1 MIKFNGDDLVRTMG
15 YLEEDLITLSKMIDD
30 PSFINSLKLLVA
42 SNFDRVW
49 ASEGSN
55 INQDWNGRTLVKS
68 GRLKLSLTTPGSLN
82 LTIIGDQ
89 VLIQS
94 SVNYARYVNDRY
106 VFYGVDETFD
116 QELTM
121 LVQNYLSQRGK
132 LKWR

>member
-55 INQDWNGRTLVKS
+55 LNQEG
-68 GRLKLSLTTPGSLN
+68 
-82 LTIIGDQ
+82 
-89 VLIQS
+89 
-94 SVNYARYVNDRY
+94 
-106 VFYGVDETFD
+106 
-116 QELTM
+116 
-121 LVQNYLSQRGK
+121 
-132 LKWR
+132 